1 MKKYLIAGVIT
12 LLPIVL
18 TFAVVS
24 WLFHFFTGPF
34 LGMAQS
40 FVAAYEGRVGIDSEQ
55 HAALLLFI
63 SRVLALIVVVGL
75 TLLLGFFGRKLFFK
89 TIMHTTSGVLLR
101 IPFVK
106 SVYRI
111 SKEITGAVFSQ
122 EAKTFKKT
130 VLLPFPHS
138 EAHTIAFL
146 TGNAP
151 PACKSAV
158 KEVEMS
164 VFVPTSPHPLSGF
177 MLLTPKKSL
186 LEVDVSVEEAFKFL
200 LSCGAAHPGEAKN
213 ENS

>member
-1 MKKYLIAGVIT
+1 MKKYLIAGLIT
-12 LLPIVL
+12 LLPIAL
-18 TFAVVS
+18 TFAVVN
-24 WLFHFFTGPF
+24 WLFHFFSGPF
-34 LGMAQS
+34 LGITRS
-40 FVAAYEGRVGIDSEQ
+40 IVVAFEGRTGMDTQGHGE
-55 HAALLLFI
+55 LLLFI
-63 SRVLALIVVVGL
+63 SRVLAVIVLVAL
-75 TLLLGFFGRKLFFK
+75 TFVLGFFGRKLFFK
-89 TIMHTTSGVLLR
+89 TLMHTTSGIFLR

-122 EAKTFKKT
+122 ETKTFKKT
-130 VLLPFPHS
+130 ILLPFPHS

-146 TGNAP
+146 TGDAP
-151 PACKSAV
+151 PACRSAV

-200 LSCGAAHPGEAKN
+200 LSCGASHPGEVKN